1 MRKVPWTP
9 REVMESLRSTDYET
23 VYHRNLRKN
32 KSGDSHRD
40 AFMDCGECADC
51 MI

>member
-9 REVMESLRSTDYET
+9 REVMESLRSRDYET
-23 VYHRNLRKN
+23 VYHQNLRKK

-40 AFMDCGECADC
+40 VFMDCGECADF
-51 MI
+51 II